1 MSKHVVAMY
10 EDFATARAVV
20 EDLVNAGFSRENI
33 SIVAADSKGDYA
45 RYATSGS
52 GDDDVSSGEG
62 AGFGAVVG
70 ALVGLGVALIPGV
83 GPVLAAGPLA
93 AALMAGVGAATGAVT
108 GGVVAGLVDLG
119 VPEEDARYYEEG
131 IRSGRSMV
139 SVTVED
145 AAAGRAQDI
154 MNRHG
159 AIDVHAEYGSATPTQ
174 TANYSSTTGTT
185 GTTVPREQEQA
196 RFDVVEEEVHV
207 GKREVE
213 SGGVRVRSYVTSTP
227 VEEQIRLR
235 EEHVTVERNPVNRPA
250 SEADI
255 AAFQEGVIEVTEH
268 HEEAVVAKEARVV
281 EEVVVGK
288 EVSEHVETIHETVR
302 RTDVEVENLGSTGTT
317 YGTYET
323 YEPRFRNLYS
333 TRFGSSGGSYESYLP
348 AYRYG
353 HTLATDSRYSGYDWN
368 RVESEARRSWEERN
382 PNSWERFKDAVHDA
396 WMEVTGRS

>member
-1 MSKHVVAMY
+1 MSKNVVAMY

-33 SIVAADSKGDYA
+33 SIVAADTSGDFA

-83 GPVLAAGPLA
+83 GPVLAAGPVA
-93 AALMAGVGAATGAVT
+93 AALMAGIGAATGAVT
-108 GGVVAGLVDLG
+108 GGVVAGLVDMG

-131 IRSGRSMV
+131 IRGGRSL
-139 SVTVED
+139 VTVTAED
-145 AAAGRAQDI
+145 ASAARAQDI

-159 AIDVHAEYGSATPTQ
+159 AIDVHADYGSMASSSQPSTTQ
-174 TANYSSTTGTT
+174 TTNYSSSTA
-185 GTTVPREQEQA
+185 VPQEQA
-196 RFDVVEEEVHV
+196 RFDIVEEEVQV

-213 SGGVRVRSYVTSTP
+213 GGGVRVRSYVTETP
-227 VEEQIRLR
+227 VQEQVRLR
-235 EEHVTVERNPVNRPA
+235 EEHVVVERHPVNRPA

-268 HEEAVVAKEARVV
+268 HEEAVVAKQARVV

-288 EVSEHVETIHETVR
+288 DVTEHVETIHETVR
-302 RTDVEVENLGSTGTT
+302 RTDVEVENLGSTGST

-323 YEPRFRNLYS
+323 FEPRFRNLHS
-333 TRFGSSGGSYESYLP
+333 TRYGGAGMTYESYLP
-348 AYRYG
+348 AYRYA
-353 HTLATDSRYSGYDWN
+353 HTLASDPRYSGYDWN
-368 RVESEARRSWEERN
+368 RLESEARRSWEERN
-382 PNSWERFKDAVHDA
+382 PNTWEQFKDAVRDA
-396 WMEVTGRS
+396 WTEVTGRR